1 LDIAKE
7 ITRVAV
13 YSFVIEIKRIPV
25 TPIKPHC
32 AHLLILFEQSIHRM
46 GPLSIQFVGVVKI
59 GISCF
64 FNLHRLTLCVGN
76 SSGTATNAVRASQ
89 SESQLAFVIDFGY
102 WLG

>member
-1 LDIAKE
+1 
-7 ITRVAV
+7 
-13 YSFVIEIKRIPV
+13 
-25 TPIKPHC
+25 
-32 AHLLILFEQSIHRM
+32 
-46 GPLSIQFVGVVKI
+46 VKI

-102 WLG
+102 RLV